1 MHEKQSMSNFSPEGF
16 SYPQLLVTYG
26 IAADELVQLFARHTK
41 LRSVPKGHTLL
52 EPGKICQAAYFLIE
66 GAAVQYMLN
75 DAGEEVV
82 IDLHMIGEWVLN
94 HSSFVGQR
102 PSEFTI
108 KTYAPCKL
116 LELRIEDVHYL
127 ISVSQQFIKL
137 GHILEE
143 ANERVQFYDRQLTP
157 YEKYELLMQRRKAIF
172 MHFPLKMIASYL
184 KITPETL
191 SRVREKFASAGKT

>member
-1 MHEKQSMSNFSPEGF
+1 MNNFSMDGF
-16 SYPQLLVTYG
+16 SYSQLLAAYG

-41 LRSVPKGHTLL
+41 LRTVPKGYTLL
-52 EPGKICQAAYFLIE
+52 EPGKICQTAYYLIE
-66 GAAVQYMLN
+66 GSAVQYKLN
-75 DAGEEVV
+75 DAGGELV
-82 IDLHMIGEWVLN
+82 IDLHMSGEWVLN

-102 PSEFTI
+102 ASEFTI
-108 KTYAPCKL
+108 KTYAACRI

-137 GHILEE
+137 GRILEE
-143 ANERVQFYDRQLTP
+143 ANERVLFYDRQLTP

>member
-1 MHEKQSMSNFSPEGF
+1 MTNTGTPAFSI
-16 SYPQLLVTYG
+16 QALLAAYG

-41 LRSVPKGHTLL
+41 LLNVTKGHILL
-52 EPGKICQAAYFLIE
+52 ETGKISQTAYYLIE
-66 GAAVQYMLN
+66 GAAVQFKLN
-75 DAGEEVV
+75 DVGEEVV
-82 IDLHMIGEWVLN
+82 IDLHMSGEWVLN

-102 PSEFTI
+102 ASEFTI
-108 KTYAPCKL
+108 KTYAACRI

-137 GHILEE
+137 GRILEE

-172 MHFPLKMIASYL
+172 MQFPLKMIASYL